1 MNIKYSCMVFTV
13 DGPMAKIDGEWYTVA
28 EEQGVVT
35 GVHFKLNAL
44 QREKYDLLNAGELA
58 KNWINI
64 P

>member
-1 MNIKYSCMVFTV
+1 MVFTV

-44 QREKYDLLNAGELA
+44 QREKYDLLNTGEVA